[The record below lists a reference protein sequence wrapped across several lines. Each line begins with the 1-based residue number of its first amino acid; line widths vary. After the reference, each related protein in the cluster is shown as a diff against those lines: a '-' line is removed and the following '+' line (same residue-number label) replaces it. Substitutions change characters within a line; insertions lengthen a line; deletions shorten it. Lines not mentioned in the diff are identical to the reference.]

1 MKGVD
6 IMSNCSKTSCQTSCS
21 TCMSADKKL
30 ESFIKELDV
39 ETSHHRV
46 ESQSIKCKF
55 GLDGVCCRLC
65 SNGPCRITPKAK
77 RGICGADAD
86 TIVARNF
93 LRAVAA
99 GSGCYIHVIE
109 NTALNL
115 KKMAENK
122 EPLKGLKALDRVS
135 NILGITDGDQFE
147 KAYKIADSILKD
159 LYKPRYDKME
169 LVEKLAYAPRFE
181 KWRELGIL
189 PGGAKSEVFDGIVK
203 TSTNLSSDPIDM
215 YMSSLRLGISTGL
228 YGLTLVNL
236 LNDIMLG
243 DPVIRQASVGMK
255 VINPDYINI
264 MTTGHQHSLIAHLQ
278 DYLISSEATKLAN
291 SVGAKGFRIIGCT
304 CVGQDL
310 QVRGE
315 HYNEVFVGHAG
326 NNYTSEAVLAT
337 GGIDLITSEFNCT
350 LPGIE
355 PIAEKF
361 DIKMICLDNVAKK
374 ANAESVVYSYEEKE
388 EITNKI
394 VNEAIKSYSKRRGS
408 IELNI
413 PKDHGHDDVLTG
425 LSESNLKEF
434 LGGNWKA
441 LVDLIAKGRIKGI
454 ACIVGCSNLTA
465 KGHDVF
471 TVELAETLIKKDIL
485 ILSAGCSSGGLEN
498 VGLMSA
504 KAATKAGDSLRK
516 VCEELNIPPV
526 LNFGP
531 CLAIGRLEM
540 IAAELAEYLNIDI
553 PQLPLILSAP
563 QWLEEQALAD
573 GVFGL
578 TLGLPLH
585 LALPPFV
592 GGSELALNLFSEG
605 LKEITGGQLIIDGDV
620 DKTANKL
627 EEIIEER
634 RKGLGL

>member
-1 MKGVD
+1 
-6 IMSNCSKTSCQTSCS
+6 
-21 TCMSADKKL
+21 
-30 ESFIKELDV
+30 
-39 ETSHHRV
+39 
-46 ESQSIKCKF
+46 
-55 GLDGVCCRLC
+55 
-65 SNGPCRITPKAK
+65 
-77 RGICGADAD
+77 
-86 TIVARNF
+86 
-93 LRAVAA
+93 
-99 GSGCYIHVIE
+99 
-109 NTALNL
+109 
-115 KKMAENK
+115 
-122 EPLKGLKALDRVS
+122 
-135 NILGITDGDQFE
+135 
-147 KAYKIADSILKD
+147 
-159 LYKPRYDKME
+159 
-169 LVEKLAYAPRFE
+169 
-181 KWRELGIL
+181 
-189 PGGAKSEVFDGIVK
+189 
-203 TSTNLSSDPIDM
+203 
-215 YMSSLRLGISTGL
+215 
-228 YGLTLVNL
+228 
-236 LNDIMLG
+236 
-243 DPVIRQASVGMK
+243 
-255 VINPDYINI
+255 
-264 MTTGHQHSLIAHLQ
+264 
-278 DYLISSEATKLAN
+278 
-291 SVGAKGFRIIGCT
+291 
-304 CVGQDL
+304 
-310 QVRGE
+310 
-315 HYNEVFVGHAG
+315 
-326 NNYTSEAVLAT
+326 
-337 GGIDLITSEFNCT
+337 
-350 LPGIE
+350 
-355 PIAEKF
+355 
-361 DIKMICLDNVAKK
+361 MICLDNVAKK

-394 VNEAIKSYSKRRGS
+394 VNESIKSYSKRRGS

-471 TVELAETLIKKDIL
+471 TVELAEALIKKDIL

-540 IAAELAEYLNIDI
+540 IAAELSEYLNIDI

-620 DKTANKL
+620 DNTANKL